1 MIKLLNLS
9 DGSLIDAPTD
19 DVLDLAHDQDIM
31 TDAPALDGVAVVRLV
46 FPKFKDGRAFSQA
59 RVLRTRYGFKGEIR
73 ASGDLLP
80 DQAAYARRVGIDTV
94 EDVNDG
100 RLDDFRFAL
109 SAYRFVYQPAEEG
122 TPAHRLRGDVL

>member
-31 TDAPALDGVAVVRLV
+31 TDAPVLDGVAVVRLV

-73 ASGDLLP
+73 ASGDL
-80 DQAAYARRVGIDTV
+80 
-94 EDVNDG
+94 
-100 RLDDFRFAL
+100 
-109 SAYRFVYQPAEEG
+109 
-122 TPAHRLRGDVL
+122 